1 MKKREKKRRLM
12 EMEERMKE
20 NELKHEEN
28 HEESILGGDVDHHEY
43 IEDISDA
50 EATEVDTSPT
60 QFKTKSEVKL
70 SIRHEPFLRTHH

>member
-70 SIRHEPFLRTHH
+70 SFCQK